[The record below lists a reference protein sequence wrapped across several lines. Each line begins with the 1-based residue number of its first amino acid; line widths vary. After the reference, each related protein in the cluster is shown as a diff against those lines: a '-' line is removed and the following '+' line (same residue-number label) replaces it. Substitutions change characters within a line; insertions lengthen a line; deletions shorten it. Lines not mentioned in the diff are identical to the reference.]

1 MMSYRYGVEKTC
13 FIPGIPLPLWNW
25 TVTVAFTGLGRMP
38 IVARN
43 PHHKPYVLL
52 IVMKIQDCGAQDR
65 TVTEAKS
72 NGTKGLG
79 IE

>member
-1 MMSYRYGVEKTC
+1 MAQKD
-13 FIPGIPLPLWNW
+13 FIPLPLWNS
-25 TVTVAFTGLGRMP
+25 TVTSIHCLGRTP
-38 IVARN
+38 TAARN
-43 PHHKPYVLL
+43 PHHKPYVL